1 MRMDTSPQLQFVLLH
16 VLQALDV
23 LLQLRDM
30 ERGCDML
37 VATPGRLSD
46 LIERGKVSLE
56 QVSVCLNQT
65 GLQAHDSLW
74 KVLVMHAAAWPG
86 KGQNCFTCAEHLLHN
101 HGCAN

>member
-1 MRMDTSPQLQFVLLH
+1 MVSGSKRLRTLLQLLSWPHAHGPKLSAA
-16 VLQALDV
+16 LCAASSSQAVVV

-56 QVSVCLNQT
+56 QVSVCLRRT
-65 GLQAHDSLW
+65 GLQAIETPQ
-74 KVLVMHAAAWPG
+74 A
-86 KGQNCFTCAEHLLHN
+86 Q
-101 HGCAN
+101 

>member
-1 MRMDTSPQLQFVLLH
+1 M
-16 VLQALDV
+16 

-56 QVSVCLNQT
+56 QVSLCLKRT
-65 GLQAHDSLW
+65 GLQALGTPQVS
-74 KVLVMHAAAWPG
+74 VTHAAARPG
-86 KGQNCFTCAEHLLHN
+86 KGQNRFTCAGHLLRHHEKLQSDPLDTCMTN
-101 HGCAN
+101 DGPR

>member
-1 MRMDTSPQLQFVLLH
+1 MHADGHKPLPGLCAASSPQVLT
-16 VLQALDV
+16 V

-56 QVSVCLNQT
+56 QVSLSLKRT
-65 GLQAHDSLW
+65 GLQALGTPQVS
-74 KVLVMHAAAWPG
+74 VTHAAARPG
-86 KGQNCFTCAEHLLHN
+86 KGQKRFTCA
-101 HGCAN
+101 GFAD